1 MMRRFL
7 RRGVAVLGL
16 LCLVVAAPAAAQ
28 DDTASMVDRSRLLQR
43 IQDRFGAQVK
53 EQLGLTDQQAARM
66 KETTANWFLK
76 RRDLEGQEQR
86 ARQAM
91 ASQLRPGV
99 AANKDSV
106 TKLIDKLLALRVS
119 YAESF
124 RQEDRELAG
133 YLDPVQRAQYLVLRE
148 RLLERVQ
155 KARDERLQNG
165 GRAREQP

>member
-7 RRGVAVLGL
+7 RRGLAVLGL
-16 LCLVVAAPAAAQ
+16 LSLAVAAPAAAQ

-124 RQEDRELAG
+124 RQEDRELAA

>member
-1 MMRRFL
+1 MMPRLL
-7 RRGVAVLGL
+7 RRGFAMLGL
-16 LCLVVAAPAAAQ
+16 LSLVVAVPAAAQ

-124 RQEDRELAG
+124 RQEDRELAA

-155 KARDERLQNG
+155 RARNERLQNG

>member
-1 MMRRFL
+1 MMRL
-7 RRGVAVLGL
+7 PLLSALAGVILMSL
-16 LCLVVAAPAAAQ
+16 TAATPARAQ
-28 DDTASMVDRSRLLQR
+28 DDTALLDRSRLLQR

-66 KETTANWFLK
+66 KETTATWFLK

-99 AANKDSV
+99 AANRDSV
-106 TKLIDKLLALRVS
+106 TKLIDRLLALRVS
-119 YAESF
+119 YAETF
-124 RQEDRELAG
+124 RQEDHDLAG

-148 RLLERVQ
+148 RLLERIQ

-165 GRAREQP
+165 RIRAEP